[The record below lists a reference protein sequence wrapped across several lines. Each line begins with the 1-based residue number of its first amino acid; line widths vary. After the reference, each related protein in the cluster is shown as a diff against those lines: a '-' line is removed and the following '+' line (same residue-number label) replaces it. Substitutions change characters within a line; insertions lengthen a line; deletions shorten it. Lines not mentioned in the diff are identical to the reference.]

1 MKIINAEGTQVADLP
16 DTLGEMM
23 LKREWVKIGDSE
35 FRRVRQ
41 ATNRHVCACDHDI
54 DAERSVQPELT
65 GGERQLFAAGI
76 DPDKAVPKSYL
87 PGMVTGL
94 TMTKLNRMMQQD
106 LIPFT
111 MNGQS
116 YMIKPSDVA
125 AAMIIAGYAYETDEP
140 ETAEAAEPIIED
152 EE

>member
-1 MKIINAEGTQVADLP
+1 
-16 DTLGEMM
+16 
-23 LKREWVKIGDSE
+23 
-35 FRRVRQ
+35 
-41 ATNRHVCACDHDI
+41 
-54 DAERSVQPELT
+54 
-65 GGERQLFAAGI
+65 
-76 DPDKAVPKSYL
+76 
-87 PGMVTGL
+87 
-94 TMTKLNRMMQQD
+94 MTKLNRMMQQD

-125 AAMIIAGYAYETDEP
+125 AAMIIAGYAYETYEP